1 MALRPTPRAR
11 GTEIRMEL
19 IQPFINAAD
28 AVLAQG
34 LQCPISMANLS
45 MEEEAYRRKG
55 WAALIWVTGDIEG
68 RIVIDLDPDTAVR
81 VASRFAGAELPESD
95 DLVRETVCELANQVI
110 GNAVT
115 SLNDQGFHFRVHP
128 PVLHTSD
135 HGPKSTEDTEALVI
149 CFETCIGNVFMNI
162 ALRHNSSRQLE
173 QAATVGQSD

>member
-1 MALRPTPRAR
+1 MALRLTPLAR
-11 GTEIRMEL
+11 GLEMKMEL

-34 LQCPISMANLS
+34 LQCPTSVGNLS
-45 MEEEAYRRKG
+45 MDEEAYRRKG
-55 WAALIWVTGDIEG
+55 VAALIWVTGDIEG
-68 RIVIDLDPDTAVR
+68 RIVIDLDPSTALR
-81 VASRFAGAELPESD
+81 VASKFAGAELPESD

-135 HGPKSTEDTEALVI
+135 HGPKSSEDTEALVI
-149 CFETCIGNVFMNI
+149 CFETPVGNVFLNI
-162 ALRHNSSRQLE
+162 ALRHNATRQPE
-173 QAATVGQSD
+173 RAAAVGQ

>member
-1 MALRPTPRAR
+1 MK
-11 GTEIRMEL
+11 MEL

-34 LQCPISMANLS
+34 LKSPTSIANLT

-55 WAALIWVTGDIEG
+55 VAALVWVTGDIEG
-68 RIVIDLDPDTAVR
+68 RMVIDLDPDTGVR
-81 VASRFAGAELPESD
+81 VARHLAGEDLPGSD
-95 DLVRETVCELANQVI
+95 DLVKETVCELANQVI

-135 HGPKSTEDTEALVI
+135 HGPKCSEDTEALVI
-149 CFETCIGNVFMNI
+149 CFETESGDVYMNI
-162 ALRHNSSRQLE
+162 ALRYNRPRHE
-173 QAATVGQSD
+173 DHAAAAAQ